1 MKAVVPSQVEL
12 RIPRSCEFVRV
23 ARKTAAALAHQL
35 DFTIHDV
42 ADIELAVS
50 EACTNAVEH
59 VASEECREILVRFSV
74 NPGQLV
80 MEVVDQGP
88 GFDPAQPAAPE
99 EDEEGFGGLGL
110 LVIRA
115 LMDELDVTC
124 DAETGT
130 CVRMVKYRADAD
142 GARGD

>member
-1 MKAVVPSQVEL
+1 MRAVAPVQVEL

-35 DFTIHDV
+35 EFTIHDV

-59 VASEECREILVRFSV
+59 VPGQECREILVRFSADAT
-74 NPGQLV
+74 QLV

-88 GFDPAQPAAPE
+88 GFDPAEAAEAAPT
-99 EDEEGFGGLGL
+99 EEGLGGLGL
-110 LVIRA
+110 LVIRS
-115 LMDELDVTC
+115 LMDDLEIKC
-124 DAETGT
+124 DPETGT
-130 CVRMVKYRADAD
+130 RVRMVKYR
-142 GARGD
+142 RRS

>member
-1 MKAVVPSQVEL
+1 MNVSVPVQVEL

-35 DFTIHDV
+35 AFTIHDV

-59 VASEECREILVRFSV
+59 VRGEECHEILLRFAV
-74 NPGQLV
+74 EPERLV
-80 MEVVDQGP
+80 MEVVDSGP
-88 GFDPAQPAAPE
+88 GFDPSQTPDA
-99 EDEEGFGGLGL
+99 DLGEEGVGGLGL

-115 LMDELDVTC
+115 VVDELDIES
-124 DAETGT
+124 DAEVGT
-130 CVRMVKYRADAD
+130 RVRMVKYR
-142 GARGD
+142 RKQ